1 MEKNGN
7 KPAAKHSNLLLT
19 KEKGLGVLDL
29 DLMVLPL
36 SVYTVI
42 LEHVGLQ
49 KQNHTQE
56 PYNKINHLE
65 YLHYQFIE
73 CTNRNSNAD
82 QSKRDLQDTPTPDVG
97 AITPATL
104 ELKSNPNHR
113 FVINFYTNSSIGAA
127 NSRSTL
133 ENRLCKL
140 HIIIIL
146 ILIQILDHIV
156 GRARHK

>member
-65 YLHYQFIE
+65 NLHYQFIE
-73 CTNRNSNAD
+73 CPNRNSNAD
-82 QSKRDLQDTPTPDVG
+82 QSKRDLQDTPTPNLG
-97 AITPATL
+97 AIGATKPTTL
-104 ELKSNPNHR
+104 EFKSNPNHI
-113 FVINFYTNSSIGAA
+113 FAITS
-127 NSRSTL
+127 
-133 ENRLCKL
+133 
-140 HIIIIL
+140 IIIVL
-146 ILIQILDHIV
+146 
-156 GRARHK
+156 